1 MQYYTWRWFVHE
13 VDLQLVLALLAEE
26 RLVLV
31 QLLLLVILS
40 SQVRL
45 QWESMMEVLG
55 ANTMFMRR
63 LT

>member
-55 ANTMFMRR
+55 ANTFTRR